1 MEMTTFFLLSTLAQI
16 VLVGIYLLSARALWI
31 EFSRLKEQV
40 ALLETMQDHAVEY
53 TVLRH
58 IFGRGDISTV
68 RESLVSTNPKGRLLE
83 IQQQIEIKFGSDSP
97 EMALLEYIY
106 RILYVDEGME

>member
-1 MEMTTFFLLSTLAQI
+1 MEMTTFFLLSALAQI

-68 RESLVSTNPKGRLLE
+68 RETLVSTNPKGRLLE

>member
-1 MEMTTFFLLSTLAQI
+1 MEMTTFFLVSALVQIGIIGICLRSTRD
-16 VLVGIYLLSARALWI
+16 LLL

-106 RILYVDEGME
+106 RILYVDEGAE

>member
-1 MEMTTFFLLSTLAQI
+1 MGMTTFFLISALAQI
-16 VLVGIYLLSARALWI
+16 VLVGICLRSARSLGI

-40 ALLETMQDHAVEY
+40 AFLESMQDHAVEY

-106 RILYVDEGME
+106 RIIYVDEGLE

>member
-1 MEMTTFFLLSTLAQI
+1 MEMTTFFLISALAQI
-16 VLVGIYLLSARALWI
+16 VLVGICLRSTRALMV

-40 ALLETMQDHAVEY
+40 AFLESMQDHAVEY

-106 RILYVDEGME
+106 RILYVDEDVD

>member
-1 MEMTTFFLLSTLAQI
+1 MEMTTFFLLSALAQI

-68 RESLVSTNPKGRLLE
+68 RETLVSTNPKGRLLE

-106 RILYVDEGME
+106 RILYVDEGVE

>member
-40 ALLETMQDHAVEY
+40 ALLEAMQDHAVEY

-68 RESLVSTNPKGRLLE
+68 RETLVSTNPKGRLLE

-106 RILYVDEGME
+106 RILYVDEGVE